1 MRSTIFGL
9 TCFALFCTATVSAQ
23 TGPTLLFKPWEPDS
37 RLELSAQATFF
48 NTGETDSGAADEVDL
63 QIYESQGRFRL
74 NDEKASPFAIG
85 YQLYYLNIDTSD
97 AALPERL
104 VDQQIAIGAELFQ
117 CDGWAVSLIAGLGFA
132 SSLPFADSDAVYA
145 RGDIVATKKL
155 DEKSTLQLGLNY
167 DGNRALLPDVPLP
180 GIAYSRKVSE
190 TFSYTI
196 GLPFSSIYWVPAD
209 RWSLRAS
216 ISPSLNMDVELGYEV
231 VEKVTL
237 FAAFR
242 NEFRAF
248 HVNEDD
254 ENRRVFF
261 EQKLVEAGV
270 RFKLCPTCE
279 IFAVGGFAFDQE
291 FTRGWDVRDTE
302 EVRELSD
309 EPYVRVGGRVR
320 F

>member
-1 MRSTIFGL
+1 MRFHHL
-9 TCFALFCTATVSAQ
+9 AFALTAFICAADAYSQV
-23 TGPTLLFKPWEPDS
+23 GPTLLFKPWEPDT
-37 RLELSAQATFF
+37 RFEIGAQATVF
-48 NTGETDSGAADEVDL
+48 NTGETDSGGSDEVDL
-63 QIYESQGRFRL
+63 QIYETQGRFRL

-85 YQLYYLNIDTSD
+85 YQLYYLNIDTAD

-104 VDQQIAIGAELFQ
+104 VDQQISIGAELFQ
-117 CDGWAVSLIAGLGFA
+117 CDGWAVSLIAGLGYA
-132 SSLPFADSDAVYA
+132 SSLPFGDSDALYA

-155 DEKSTLQLGLNY
+155 DEQSTLQLGLNY
-167 DGNRALLPDVPLP
+167 DGNRAFLPDVPLP

-190 TFSYTI
+190 TFSFTV

-209 RWSLRAS
+209 RWYLRAS

-231 VEKVTL
+231 VENVTL

-248 HVNEDD
+248 HVNDDD

-270 RFKLCPTCE
+270 RWKLCPTCE

-291 FTRGWDVRDTE
+291 FTRGWDVRDTDD
-302 EVRELSD
+302 VRELSD
-309 EPYVRVGGRVR
+309 EPYVRVGGRIR